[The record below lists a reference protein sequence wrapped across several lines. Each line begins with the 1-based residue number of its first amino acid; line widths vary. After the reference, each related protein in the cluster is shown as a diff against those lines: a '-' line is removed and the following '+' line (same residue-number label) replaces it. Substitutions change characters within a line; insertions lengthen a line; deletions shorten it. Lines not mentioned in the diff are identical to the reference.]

1 MPRSQNWK
9 ERFSLVVD
17 AAMLALIIS
26 NLSLIVFDWAF
37 ESPIVQDFFQIW
49 TPQFYQFYD
58 GTIHSNFFFVDL
70 MFVTVFIVEI
80 IVRWGLAIYRQTYH
94 RWFFYPFVHW
104 YDVLGCIP
112 VSSFRS
118 LRLLR
123 IVAMIPKMQR
133 LGLVNLRRTGL
144 YRTFSKYGGIVVEEL
159 SDRVAIR
166 ILDAVKE
173 EIRGGHPVL
182 DQITKEV
189 IEPQRDVLISSV
201 THRLQEATAKAYGSY
216 QDAFREYV
224 EQVIAE
230 AVDQN
235 QEIRTIASIPG
246 VGPTVATLLE
256 RAISDIVYNVIN
268 EMMADIASV
277 ENDKVI
283 AQITS
288 ISTDAL
294 LTSEYDQR
302 LNRLTQ
308 SILLQSIDLI
318 KEHVEVQQWK
328 IEDTARPADGDA
340 ADESSSTSATSPVRE
355 TSGFLNADA
364 RDRPLSTNGPV
375 SLEPSSATSPSA
387 ESPSAKSPS
396 AESPSAESS
405 SAPSTET

>member
-80 IVRWGLAIYRQTYH
+80 IIRWGLAIYRQTYH

-230 AVDQN
+230 AVDRN

-396 AESPSAESS
+396 AESS

>member
-37 ESPIVQDFFQIW
+37 ESPIVQDFFQTW

-80 IVRWGLAIYRQTYH
+80 IIRWGLAIYRQTYH

-133 LGLVNLRRTGL
+133 LGLVDLRRTGL

-216 QDAFREYV
+216 QDEFREYV

-230 AVDQN
+230 AVDRN

-328 IEDTARPADGDA
+328 IEDTARPADADA
-340 ADESSSTSATSPVRE
+340 ADESSSTSATSPVRK

-364 RDRPLSTNGPV
+364 RNHPLSTNGPV
-375 SLEPSSATSPSA
+375 SLEPSSATSPST
-387 ESPSAKSPS
+387 ESPS
-396 AESPSAESS
+396 AESPSA
-405 SAPSTET
+405 PSTET

>member
-230 AVDQN
+230 AVDRN

-396 AESPSAESS
+396 AESS